1 MFDSP
6 YRGAGVFLH
15 PILFGI
21 IEINLNLSMKK
32 VIIDIDGKAYSS
44 LTEGAKALGVS
55 VSALT
60 QCLRGSQMCKGHTV
74 RYFEGAQRCAGG
86 EGRSAEDV
94 VKLIARWYIKEWRGK
109 PIDAEVMISLTN
121 FIKEHWVD

>member
-1 MFDSP
+1 
-6 YRGAGVFLH
+6 
-15 PILFGI
+15 
-21 IEINLNLSMKK
+21 MKK
-32 VIIDIDGKAYSS
+32 VIIKIDGKAYSS

-60 QCLRGSQMCKGHTV
+60 QCLRGSQICKGHTV
-74 RYFEGAQRCAGG
+74 RYFEGAQRHAEGAQRHAEG

-121 FIKEHWVD
+121 FIKEHWFD